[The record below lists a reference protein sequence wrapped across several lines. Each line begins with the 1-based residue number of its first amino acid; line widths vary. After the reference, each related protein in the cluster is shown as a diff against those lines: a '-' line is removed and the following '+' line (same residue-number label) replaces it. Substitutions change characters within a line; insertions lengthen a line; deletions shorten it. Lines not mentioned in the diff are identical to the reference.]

1 MMWPLKAAIF
11 SLIFTCSPIPVAK
24 ATSIIITPIAI
35 AAIAIFI
42 IGADMLLLYFL
53 VLISLLA
60 IKNSKF
66 KVEAMVYKFLKNTF
80 LLFLITTLSCGR
92 GTSQSEVKET
102 AKSSSE
108 YAVALSSEEEIKVGA
123 NRLESYLPLL
133 EGKKVGL
140 VGNQSSVIF
149 RSKETGDYIHVVDSL
164 LSRNVDLVKV
174 FAPEHGFRGTA
185 DAGEAIKDGKDSST
199 GLPVISLYGDNKKPT
214 TAQLK
219 GLDML
224 IFDLQDV

>member
-66 KVEAMVYKFLKNTF
+66 KVLAMVYKFLKNTF
-80 LLFLITTLSCGR
+80 LFVLITMVSCGR
-92 GTSQSEVKET
+92 TTGQTENVVTGNTPEIQ
-102 AKSSSE
+102 
-108 YAVALSSEEEIKVGA
+108 EEKPIIVGA
-123 NRLESYLPLL
+123 NRLDIYLPLL
-133 EGKKVGL
+133 KGKRIGL
-140 VGNQSSVIF
+140 VGNQSSV
-149 RSKETGDYIHVVDSL
+149 
-164 LSRNVDLVKV
+164 V
-174 FAPEHGFRGTA
+174 FQMNE
-185 DAGEAIKDGKDSST
+185 
-199 GLPVISLYGDNKKPT
+199 
-214 TAQLK
+214 
-219 GLDML
+219 
-224 IFDLQDV
+224 